1 MARARTKVG
10 FIELSVVHF
19 EGERKVAAQAT
30 AVTVGKDAG

>member
-10 FIELSVVHF
+10 LIELGVIHF

-30 AVTVGKDAG
+30 PVTVGKDAG

>member
-1 MARARTKVG
+1 MASARTKVG
-10 FIELSVVHF
+10 LVELGVIHL